1 MGKRATTGHFGPV
14 DPLAHVP
21 AWLCGAAGGAVSAF
35 AQFIGNTLHETVGF
49 FFAGQSWSGM
59 TNIFD
64 FLIATVFT
72 AVCGVPVAY
81 FLQSKTQN
89 RWMLFLAGVTARRLG
104 GFEAMR
110 PNMPRPA

>member
-49 FFAGQSWSGM
+49 FWSGM

-89 RWMLFLAGVTARRLG
+89 RWMLFLAGVRRLG